1 MRVLQVI
8 NNLAIGGAESQLK
21 DLTLGF
27 NERGLVNE
35 VYVLCRTGSYFE
47 RSLEKAGV
55 LLYGPLGLSIYSPLQ
70 VLALARHLRHHA
82 YDLIHVH
89 LFPAQLWT
97 VLASDLARSRTP
109 LLTTEHNTHNR
120 RRRWFFRPIDRWLYT
135 RYREVVC
142 VSESTRAALT
152 QWVPSTI
159 AKTRVI
165 TNGVQIDRFVNAVRL
180 SRRELLG
187 VSENTP
193 LILTVGRL
201 EPQKDHATLIR
212 ALQYLD
218 GVSLAIV
225 GDGSLREELE
235 ALVRG
240 LGLNKR
246 VYFLGWRTDIP
257 QVLKAADVYVQSSH
271 WEGFV
276 IATIEAMA
284 AGLPVVASRV
294 PGLVDVVGDAGVLC
308 APGSV
313 ADMANGLRT
322 LLDDPQRRDELSR
335 LGRERARK
343 FDISSILDLYMSA
356 YGVISGRAT
365 SFSSH
370 D

>member
-35 VYVLCRTGSYFE
+35 VYVLRRTGSYFE
-47 RSLEKAGV
+47 RSLEKAGIA
-55 LLYGPLGLSIYSPLQ
+55 LYGPRSLSVYSSLQ
-70 VLALARHLRHHA
+70 VLALAQHLRHHA

-89 LFPAQLWT
+89 LFPAQLWV
-97 VLASDLARSRTP
+97 VLASGLARSRTP
-109 LLTTEHNTHNR
+109 LLTTEHSTHNR
-120 RRRWFFRPIDRWLYT
+120 RRRWFFRPIDRWMYT
-135 RYREVVC
+135 RYRGIVC
-142 VSESTRAALT
+142 VSEATRAALT
-152 QWVPSTI
+152 QWVPVTI
-159 AKTRVI
+159 AKTQVI
-165 TNGVQIDRFVNAVRL
+165 SNGVQIDRFANAVRL

-201 EPQKDHATLIR
+201 ESQKDHATLIQ
-212 ALQYLD
+212 ALQHLD

-225 GDGSLREELE
+225 GDGSLRGELE
-235 ALVRG
+235 TLVRG
-240 LGLNKR
+240 LGLIKR
-246 VYFLGWRTDIP
+246 VHFLGWRTDIP

-294 PGLVDVVGDAGVLC
+294 PGLADVVGDAGVLC
-308 APGSV
+308 TPGSV
-313 ADMANGLRT
+313 TDMVDGLRA
-322 LLDDPQRRDELSR
+322 LLGDPQRREELSR
-335 LGRERARK
+335 LGSERAGK
-343 FDISSILDLYMSA
+343 FDINRTLDLYVGA
-356 YGVISGRAT
+356 YGAITERTT
-365 SFSSH
+365 SSTSH